1 MAVLLALVVGCL
13 PTKAYAYIGA
23 LTYESEPGHYLRGTY
38 TYDGSTFAYIK
49 NDYIYFDVCV
59 AGKGITSEGVVCH
72 TVPTATKPAS
82 NADLDKCGRQIL
94 SLETALNE
102 RVKQE
107 GWDYYDNAPA
117 ALFAPLTINKI
128 TNQFDHVGAGTD
140 ESGNIVLTYDVGAK
154 FLVIK
159 SYITLCEFDEGDT
172 TGATLAKHVHAH
184 DSAVTDNW
192 GVRIVTEFDNKLV
205 YDSDKMYDP
214 NISEKEKEKAARNI
228 LWCRAVMN
236 YEDFPKTGHKDVDVK
251 TPTVRAQVLGSGNQL
266 TTAII
271 NAGIGD
277 SIENSV
283 LEVYSDSYGFAA
295 PFVAASDNYRYM
307 LTGGVE
313 GHGLYGYPPSV
324 SYAGTVLTANG
335 HCESSYT
342 SKPDGSTVPAIAT
355 STQLW
360 GYRYLSTKEEVEQQS
375 TPVDDVVVQS
385 DAQYL
390 GVFKKPNEGNYTIHP
405 AADKVELKA
414 LVTTYGTCVAQYRG
428 KYVAMKDGSYE
439 FLDGAVELSPS
450 ITASWDTVNGGYMRL
465 EADGTLSFSPDVRL
479 NAPTFKFYEL
489 KNTSGS
495 SGGNA
500 GSGGLTFAGYD
511 VAGKCMKF
519 NIDPKKN
526 STIVSISLPGN
537 SVQIKQATI
546 DTSGNLVFSGK
557 LGMNLFL
564 AKLEMQKLGYGYEG
578 TTFKFNGVQAKGM
591 LKVPKIDPSTG
602 EEDGEEDAKPS
613 ILGFGGAQVTG
624 DINTFKGGQGKDQE
638 YYNFSFSMSV
648 PNLFSTEATLKLV
661 RLTSNGRLFPDVL
674 KFKLALPSTVGLDLT
689 PATPVATVYGL
700 GGGIEGLASTI
711 NGNYTAIPPVVL
723 IAEAKGQI
731 MKVVDGWYTLKIG
744 PSQLRFI
751 GSNLAIKVTPDS
763 GLKIVDKLEAGIYL
777 NGKQLDYTGVD
788 KVKRT
793 YTGVTFGGDFGIKVC
808 IFNFKDSD
816 TDALSKTLKF
826 FNNTITAEAA
836 LGISSTVAENND
848 DPQAKWVYVYLG
860 TYGSASCSLNI
871 PAGVKIIGGKSLLGA
886 GLSFSLG
893 AETAFRSGQGGQSAA
908 AFFKNAKIVGGVAA
922 TGNVGPLW
930 GRVIYIIP
938 KTVKLSSRVGFDEWE
953 DVDWDEE
960 LHPSSI
966 DAGEETPQTVLLC
979 EPEIVVNE
987 DGEEALALVTAN
999 VVPLAIREVADEA
1012 TVDEAAEPE
1021 APADNEETVAAEN
1034 GEETEDTPL
1043 ATASVAEDA
1052 EDAAEQTEDEA
1063 AAEAEADDKTADD
1076 KAVDADEAEA
1086 VEDAANDE
1094 ADEPTLTA
1102 ASEDEGAE
1110 EEETLQ
1116 AQDDGTFSKTF
1127 EVNSSTLPSDSVLF
1141 GLVPKKQSD
1150 LNALKDSLTVSG
1162 ITLSWLPDQFDEG
1175 THLTDNAW
1183 IGTTKSTTDANGNTT
1198 INERAVFVSLTKA
1211 QLNTLSNRVTFTTSV
1226 DYDAHG
1232 LATTPVTAL
1241 QASIAEGKLNASIQ
1255 YPESGKEYV
1264 LYTYYGQKYTDENG
1278 KVQVSSDYLVD
1289 KREIDKD
1296 NPAAAQQIN
1305 LPTTGEIAPS
1315 GSYYVASLLVEK
1327 MDVNVV
1333 DDNNVESTETAEIP
1347 VSNFQSDT
1355 QITYTNTA
1363 VAAPTN
1369 VTLVSSGNE
1378 VMKGTWKG
1386 AAGVDGY
1393 KVTIYQKDGNNWVDT
1408 GRGYNYTTE
1417 DFKNNTG
1424 LSYDSATNTYGI
1436 EMAPTVGGN
1445 GKASSD
1451 KFSDGQTI
1459 NISADAAAEALP
1471 LSADTSYR
1479 IGVVGFKNTTVSTGD
1494 GDPIEYTQDSSE
1506 ALSSDVFLPTYKP
1519 VTMSVALDRYS
1530 PWYRRYELQKDD
1542 QGIWNGIASENSWF
1556 LALTSIKSGDV
1567 DVWSDTT
1574 FTVTPTGMLDEDGNF
1589 IENPTALTSSADAD
1603 EHTTRFE
1610 LPDFDGTILLEVKA
1624 SYTHDG
1630 VTDETLEYVSVS
1642 KDDIAP
1648 LITLD
1653 SEVFVAGKTG
1663 AYTLTGVAEPGA
1675 KIQVPKSETDYEDVA
1690 TAGADGTFSI
1700 KGTLDIDDPTAQ
1712 MTSFVSCRA
1721 VDDMDNPSELV
1732 TSAVAYVPAKVYTV
1746 TFNANGGSGKMNPLK
1761 VEEGKQITLPKCTFK
1776 APAGKL
1782 FKSWNLGAPGKKVT
1796 IKADTVVKAQWKPA
1810 VVKGKTYK
1818 VAGQSY
1824 KVTKVAKAK
1833 VPGTVIFVKAKN
1845 AKNIVVPATVKLA
1858 DKFTYK
1864 VTVVGAKAFTGT
1876 KIRVVT
1882 VGPNV
1887 AKLTANAFNKSKATK
1902 IILKTKKLKKTT
1914 VKKCLVGSK
1923 VTTVLVKVGTKKVN
1937 ATFVTKYKKF
1947 FTKANV
1953 GVVVTVK

>member
-1 MAVLLALVVGCL
+1 MVVLGLR
-13 PTKAYAYIGA
+13 PTQASAYIGS
-23 LTYESEPGHYLRGTY
+23 LTQEAAPGQDQYQTGTY
-38 TYDGSTFAYIK
+38 IQDGSTYAFVQNEYL
-49 NDYIYFDVCV
+49 YFDVCV
-59 AGKGITSEGVVCH
+59 RGPGITDEGITCH
-72 TVPTATKPAS
+72 TVPRATKPAN
-82 NADLDKCGRQIL
+82 NADLDKCGKQIITPKFA
-94 SLETALNE
+94 SNT
-102 RVKQE
+102 RVGYSEK
-107 GWDYYDNAPA
+107 GVTRYLNAPSDPF
-117 ALFAPLTINKI
+117 LPLPLTSISYKLNVV
-128 TNQFDHVGAGTD
+128 NSEDPW
-140 ESGNIVLTYDVGAK
+140 ESGNIVLTLSAASDNITAK
-154 FLVIK
+154 ICF
-159 SYITLCEFDEGDT
+159 TLCKLDKGDT
-172 TGATLAKHVHAH
+172 SGSVLGKFVHQD
-184 DSAVTDNW
+184 DSDETVNW
-192 GVRIVTEFDNKLV
+192 GVRCRSVFHNKLV
-205 YDSDKMYDP
+205 YDEDNDP
-214 NISEKEKEKAARNI
+214 HTSASYKPAGNIAWLRTDVKY
-228 LWCRAVMN
+228 V
-236 YEDFPKTGHKDVDVK
+236 DFPKMGHKKVDVK
-251 TPTVRAQVLGSGNQL
+251 TPTVRAETIGAGSQL
-266 TTAII
+266 ATAII
-271 NAGIGD
+271 NAGIGETE
-277 SIENSV
+277 ENAV
-283 LEVYSDSYGFAA
+283 TEVFSDSFGFAA
-295 PFVAASDNYRYM
+295 PFALGSDSYFYNGLGGSAGHDDDYPPKVSYASDA
-307 LTGGVE
+307 LTTIGSNDAGGAYTLPGGVE
-313 GHGLYGYPPSV
+313 
-324 SYAGTVLTANG
+324 
-335 HCESSYT
+335 
-342 SKPDGSTVPAIAT
+342 AIPT
-355 STQLW
+355 STALW
-360 GYRYLSTKEEVEQQS
+360 GFRYLSTQEEVEEHS

-390 GVFKKPNEGNYTIHP
+390 GVYKKSNEGKCTVHP
-405 AADKVELKA
+405 AADKNELTD
-414 LVTTYGTCVAQYRG
+414 LVKTYGTIVAQYRG
-428 KYVAMKDGSYE
+428 KYVKASDGSYE

-465 EADGTLSFSPDVRL
+465 EADGTLRFSPDVRL

-489 KNTSGS
+489 KNTGGS

-602 EEDGEEDAKPS
+602 DEDGEEDAKPS

-638 YYNFSFSMSV
+638 YYNFSFSMTV

-836 LGISSTVAENND
+836 LGISSTVAETTD
-848 DPQAKWVYVYLG
+848 SGQPKWVYVYLG

-886 GLSFSLG
+886 GISFSLG
-893 AETAFRSGQGGQSAA
+893 AETAFQSGQGGQSAA

-999 VVPLAIREVADEA
+999 VVPLAIREVTDEA

-1034 GEETEDTPL
+1034 SEETEDTPL

-1127 EVNSSTLPSDSVLF
+1127 EVDSSTLPSDSVLF

-1198 INERAVFVSLTKA
+1198 INERAVFVSLTKK
-1211 QLNTLSNRVTFTTSV
+1211 QLNTLSNRVTFTASV

-1241 QASIAEGKLNASIQ
+1241 QASMAEGKLNASIQ

-1506 ALSSDVFLPTYKP
+1506 ALSSDVFVPAYKP
-1519 VTMSVALDRYS
+1519 VVMDFALLRVN
-1530 PWYRRYELQKDD
+1530 PWERTYELKKDD
-1542 QGIWNGIASENSWF
+1542 QGVYNGVVADNGWYLRLNSVE
-1556 LALTSIKSGDV
+1556 ADGA
-1567 DVWSDTT
+1567 DVWSNTT
-1574 FTVTPTGMLDEDGNF
+1574 VSVTPTGTLDEDGNF
-1589 IENPTALTSSADAD
+1589 IENPAALSAYEQTDPRVTD
-1603 EHTTRFE
+1603 FT
-1610 LPDFDGTILLEVKA
+1610 LPDFDGTLLLEVKA

-1642 KDDIAP
+1642 KDDIVP

-1653 SEVFVAGKTG
+1653 SEVFRAGKTG
-1663 AYTLTGVAEPGA
+1663 AYKVTGVTDPGA
-1675 KIQVPKSETDYEDVA
+1675 KVQLAKGTGDFEDA
-1690 TAGADGTFSI
+1690 TTAAADGTFTI
-1700 KGTLDIDDPTAQ
+1700 EGTMDLTDPTAEA
-1712 MTSFVSCRA
+1712 TSFVSCRA
-1721 VDDMDNPSELV
+1721 VDDMEN
-1732 TSAVAYVPAKVYTV
+1732 TSSLASAAVSYVPAKVYTV

-1776 APAGKL
+1776 APRGKL
-1782 FKSWNLGAPGKKVT
+1782 FKSWNLGAPGKKIT
-1796 IKADTVVKAQWKPA
+1796 IKANTVVKAQWKPA
-1810 VVKGKTYK
+1810 VVKGKTYT
-1818 VAGQSY
+1818 VSGQSY
-1824 KVTKVAKAK
+1824 KVTKVGTAK
-1833 VPGTVIFVKAKN
+1833 VAGTVIFVKAKN

-1858 DKFTYK
+1858 DTFTYK
-1864 VTVVGAKAFTGT
+1864 VTVVGAKAFTGA
-1876 KIRVVT
+1876 KIRNVT

-1887 AKLTANAFNKSKATK
+1887 STLTANAFNKSKATK
-1902 IILKTKKLKKTT
+1902 IILKTKLLKKAG
-1914 VKKCLVGSK
+1914 VKKCLTGSK
-1923 VTTVLVKVGTKKVN
+1923 VKSVSVKVGTKKVN
-1937 ATFVTKYKKF
+1937 KIYKKQYKKI
-1947 FTKANV
+1947 FTKKVA
-1953 GVVVTVK
+1953 GKKVKVK